1 MIPIIH
7 KVNDIGTLNKLPND
21 VGIEIDVRSNGNE
34 LILSH
39 DIEEV
44 NDKFEEFLN
53 TYDKKLIVAN
63 IKESGIEDKVV
74 DQLENKNIKD
84 YFLLDV
90 EFPYIFKCLKNRQK
104 NIAIRFSEN
113 EPIETAK
120 LFKNNFKWLWIDTV
134 SKLPLNKKNLK
145 IVNKF
150 KSCLVCPERWGR
162 PNQIKSYKKRLKS
175 LNFLPDA
182 VMTSLKYAEKWL
194 I

>member
-21 VGIEIDVRSNGNE
+21 VGIEIDIRSNGNE

-90 EFPYIFKCLKNRQK
+90 EFPYILKNYK
-104 NIAIRFSEN
+104 SKGEHLSLRFSKYES
-113 EPIETAK
+113 IESINH
-120 LFKNNFKWLWIDTV
+120 FSGFINWLWIDTYDDF
-134 SKLPLNKKNLK
+134 PLNKSIADIINNFSV
-145 IVNKF
+145 I
-150 KSCLVCPERWGR
+150 LVSPSRWG
-162 PNQIKSYKKRLKS
+162 
-175 LNFLPDA
+175 DA
-182 VMTSLKYAEKWL
+182 SKLKYYILGDKNFG
-194 I
+194 IKNRCRYRRNIYRFHYV